1 VLQRSQLLTP
11 HVAPLVLLCYKTADK
26 SWMGKGPDCY
36 YDKQWSFV
44 TQILRNGYQSYVVE
58 RKTFEVLTSSWT
70 LGTLGSVASLL
81 EATLGQGNHDRNH
94 KLSNIGSS
102 KKLFYLIIYWEI
114 RLPINQLC
122 LLSQILYESL
132 KPLLTGLSYLE
143 ELMTRKK
150 CVLQVEKNTLAKPM
164 WQLWI
169 TIQRSW

>member
-1 VLQRSQLLTP
+1 
-11 HVAPLVLLCYKTADK
+11 
-26 SWMGKGPDCY
+26 
-36 YDKQWSFV
+36 
-44 TQILRNGYQSYVVE
+44 
-58 RKTFEVLTSSWT
+58 
-70 LGTLGSVASLL
+70 LL

-150 CVLQVEKNTLAKPM
+150 CVLQVEKKHVSKTDVAIMNDNPEKLVM
-164 WQLWI
+164 LG
-169 TIQRSW
+169 IQDARGN